1 MADVV
6 LPPSARLTEFD
17 GSSDKGKPG
26 HLMKLIQWAE
36 GQRNLAML
44 RDIFSRKILYMP
56 NRQKS
61 KSTPAACKCKEPV
74 LPQSVSAASN
84 RTIRRPAGRAR
95 VTTLISI
102 SCIMMPMAKER
113 SSCCGKSLPR
123 KTITPRAQRKIMQMS
138 LELVSSKAQN
148 NELWLGHRN
157 SGSNTKEELAAG
169 LKDNA
174 VVQCAPVG

>member
-44 RDIFSRKILYMP
+44 RDIFGRKILYMP

-84 RTIRRPAGRAR
+84 RTI
-95 VTTLISI
+95 
-102 SCIMMPMAKER
+102 
-113 SSCCGKSLPR
+113 
-123 KTITPRAQRKIMQMS
+123 
-138 LELVSSKAQN
+138 
-148 NELWLGHRN
+148 
-157 SGSNTKEELAAG
+157 
-169 LKDNA
+169 
-174 VVQCAPVG
+174 